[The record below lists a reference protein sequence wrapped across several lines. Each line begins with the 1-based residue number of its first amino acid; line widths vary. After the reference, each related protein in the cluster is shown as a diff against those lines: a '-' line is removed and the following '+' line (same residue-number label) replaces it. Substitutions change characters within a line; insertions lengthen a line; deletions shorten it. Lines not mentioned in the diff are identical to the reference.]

1 MRFPQRDIALFLRF
15 TAKLRK
21 RRRCTCASS
30 TRGRKLKRSAAMS
43 RLVATLLSIAIMPFV
58 WADDITG
65 LRSNVTFANY
75 SPMSGAKELTQRIVS
90 PLTLARLQKK
100 LAQSSQDMRDQSID
114 IAQERFSVYVP
125 PTRPPD
131 GYELLVF
138 VAPWE
143 EAKIPQQWL
152 YTLDKHAMIF
162 VTAAKSGNDENV
174 VDRREPLA
182 LLAAF
187 NVMQKYSIDPSRVYV
202 GGFSGGSRVAL
213 RLALAFPDLFRGAL
227 LEAGSDPIGDTQIA
241 IPRSD
246 LFRQFQEQTHVVYLT
261 GKNDAEHLD
270 QDTRSMRSL
279 REWCVVHVDDIS
291 MPFAGHE
298 TADAVS
304 FNRALTALENTAPTD
319 QRNSSTCMNRIEDD
333 ISVQL
338 HSVETSIVR
347 GDDASAKK
355 TLEKIDARF
364 GGLAAPRSVELMRTI
379 EARQ

>member
-1 MRFPQRDIALFLRF
+1 MSSLQRRINLFLRF
-15 TAKLRK
+15 
-21 RRRCTCASS
+21 
-30 TRGRKLKRSAAMS
+30 AA
-43 RLVATLLSIAIMPFV
+43 IAIVPFV

-65 LRSNVTFANY
+65 LRSSVTFANY
-75 SPMSGAKELTQRIVS
+75 SPMSGAKELTHRIVS
-90 PLTLARLQKK
+90 PLMFARLQKK
-100 LAQSSQDMRDQSID
+100 LAQSSQVMRDQSID
-114 IAQERFSVYVP
+114 LAHERFSVYVP

-138 VAPWE
+138 VAPWQ

-152 YTLDKHAMIF
+152 STLDKHAVIF

-174 VDRREPLA
+174 IDRREPLA

-187 NVMQKYSIDPSRVYV
+187 NVMQKYSIDASRIYV

-246 LFRQFQEQTHVVYLT
+246 LFRQFQEHTHVVYLT
-261 GKNDAEHLD
+261 GKNDPEHLD
-270 QDTRSMRSL
+270 QDARSMRSL

-298 TADAVS
+298 TAEAVS
-304 FNRALTALENTAPTD
+304 FNRALTALENTASSD
-319 QRNSSTCMNRIEDD
+319 QRDSSECMKRIEDD
-333 ISVQL
+333 ISAQL
-338 HSVETSIVR
+338 HFVETSIAR
-347 GDDASAKK
+347 RDDAAAKK
-355 TLEKIDARF
+355 MLEKIDARF
-364 GGLAAPRSVELMRTI
+364 GGLAAPRSVELMQTI
-379 EARQ
+379 DAHQ

>member
-1 MRFPQRDIALFLRF
+1 MR
-15 TAKLRK
+15 
-21 RRRCTCASS
+21 
-30 TRGRKLKRSAAMS
+30 
-43 RLVATLLSIAIMPFV
+43 RLIATLLSIAIVPFV

-65 LRSNVTFANY
+65 LQSNATFENY
-75 SPMSGAKELTQRIVS
+75 SPLSGAKELTQRIVS
-90 PLTLARLQKK
+90 PLMLARLHKK

-114 IAQERFSVYVP
+114 LAHERFSVYVP
-125 PTRPPD
+125 PTRPPG

-143 EAKIPQQWL
+143 EARIPQQWFS
-152 YTLDKHAMIF
+152 TLDKHAMIF

-174 VDRREPLA
+174 IDRREPLA
-182 LLAAF
+182 LLATF
-187 NVMQKYSIDPSRVYV
+187 NVMQKYSIDLSRVYV

-241 IPRSD
+241 IPKSD
-246 LFRQFQEQTHVVYLT
+246 LFRQFQQRTHVVYLT
-261 GKNDAEHLD
+261 GKNDPEHLD

-279 REWCVVHVDDIS
+279 REWCVAHVDDTP

-304 FNRALTALENTAPTD
+304 FNRALTTLENTTSTD
-319 QRNSSTCMNRIEDD
+319 QRDSSTCMKRIEDD
-333 ISVQL
+333 ISAQL

-347 GDDASAKK
+347 GDDSSAKK

-364 GGLAAPRSVELMRTI
+364 GGLAAPRSVELMQTI
-379 EARQ
+379 EAHQ

>member
-1 MRFPQRDIALFLRF
+1 MR
-15 TAKLRK
+15 
-21 RRRCTCASS
+21 
-30 TRGRKLKRSAAMS
+30 
-43 RLVATLLSIAIMPFV
+43 RLVATLLSIVVVPFV

-65 LRSNVTFANY
+65 SQSIATFANY
-75 SPMSGAKELTQRIVS
+75 SPLSGAKELTQRIVS
-90 PLTLARLQKK
+90 PLTLARLKKK

-114 IAQERFSVYVP
+114 LAHERFSLYVP
-125 PTRPPD
+125 SMRPAG
-131 GYELLVF
+131 GYALLVF

-143 EAKIPQQWL
+143 EAKIPQQWFS
-152 YTLDKHAMIF
+152 TLDKHAMIF

-174 VDRREPLA
+174 IDRREPLA

-187 NVMQKYSIDPSRVYV
+187 NVMREYSIDPSRVYV

-246 LFRQFQEQTHVVYLT
+246 LFRQFRERTHVVYLT
-261 GKNDAEHLD
+261 GKNDPEHLD

-279 REWCVVHVDDIS
+279 REWCVAHVDDIS
-291 MPFAGHE
+291 IPFAGHE

-304 FNRALTALENTAPTD
+304 FNRALTTLENTALTD
-319 QRNSSTCMNRIEDD
+319 SSTCMKRIEDD
-333 ISVQL
+333 ISAQL
-338 HSVETSIVR
+338 HSVETSIAR

-364 GGLAAPRSVELMRTI
+364 GGLAAPRSVELMQTI
-379 EARQ
+379 EAHQ

>member
-1 MRFPQRDIALFLRF
+1 M
-15 TAKLRK
+15 
-21 RRRCTCASS
+21 
-30 TRGRKLKRSAAMS
+30 
-43 RLVATLLSIAIMPFV
+43 
-58 WADDITG
+58 TG
-65 LRSNVTFANY
+65 LQSDVTFEKY
-75 SPMSGAKELTQRIVS
+75 SPLSSASELTQRIVS
-90 PLTLARLQKK
+90 PFMLARLQKK

-114 IAQERFSVYVP
+114 LAHERFSVYVP
-125 PTRPPD
+125 STRPEG

-143 EAKIPQQWL
+143 EAKIPQQWFS
-152 YTLDKHAMIF
+152 TLDKHAMIF

-174 VDRREPLA
+174 IDRREPLA

-213 RLALAFPDLFRGAL
+213 RLALAFPDVFRGAL

-241 IPRSD
+241 IPRND
-246 LFRQFQEQTHVVYLT
+246 LFRQFQERTHVVYLT
-261 GKNDAEHLD
+261 GKNDPEHLD

-279 REWCVVHVDDIS
+279 KEWCVAHVDDIS

-304 FNRALTALENTAPTD
+304 FNRALTTLENTVSTD
-319 QRNSSTCMNRIEDD
+319 QRDSSTCMKRIEDD
-333 ISVQL
+333 ISAQL

-347 GDDASAKK
+347 GDAVSAEK

-364 GGLAAPRSVELMRTI
+364 GGLAASRSVELMQTI
-379 EARQ
+379 EAHQ